1 MRSLVIIVT
10 LICLGGLGLRAAEP
24 DIIDHITAC
33 GHKVTQPAALRAL
46 LRVQPSNVNN
56 AEAVDL
62 STAEGAV
69 TENPAGYTT
78 GVRMAGF
85 RVQIFSDNNR
95 NTAKN
100 EARSKARK
108 LQNAFPQYRTYVV
121 YTSPYWRLK
130 VGDFGTRSEAE
141 AAAEEIRNAFPLYAK
156 EIRVVRDNINGT
168 VY

>member
-33 GHKVTQPAALRAL
+33 GHTVTQPAALRAL
-46 LRVQPSNVNN
+46 LRAQPTNTNSSDV
-56 AEAVDL
+56 ADL
-62 STAEGAV
+62 TVSESSAS
-69 TENPAGYTT
+69 ENPAGYTT

-100 EARSKARK
+100 EARTKARK
-108 LQNAFPQYRTYVV
+108 LQSAFPQYRTYVV

-141 AAAEEIRNAFPLYAK
+141 AAAEEIRSAFPSYAK